1 MYTLVDI
8 PYLIS
13 TKHEIYKRNTNI
25 FYYWFYFEAY
35 QRWVRTTHERV
46 KYVQRTC
53 GMVDMVLAD
62 DFGTQHQDLRSYSI
76 SKSKNSVKRTMDPV
90 NCFSNPFAVDASR
103 LEMLASGATKESLK
117 MMF

>member
-25 FYYWFYFEAY
+25 LYK
-35 QRWVRTTHERV
+35 RWVRTTHERV